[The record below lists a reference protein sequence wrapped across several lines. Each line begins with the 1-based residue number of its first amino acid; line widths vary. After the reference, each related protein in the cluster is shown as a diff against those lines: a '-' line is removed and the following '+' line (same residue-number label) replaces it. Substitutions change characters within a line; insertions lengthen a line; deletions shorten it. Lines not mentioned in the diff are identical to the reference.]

1 MGFRIVDGRAYQ
13 IGNFQ
18 NIGTANTGAIGN
30 AQNQNKLKNNNSFK
44 DILDKTIEKTTEKNR
59 GYTLSKHAADRL
71 KDINFN
77 EQDME
82 AIGNG
87 FKIAEGKGSKNSV
100 MIYKDIALI
109 TSIENKTVITAVEKE
124 RAKEN
129 IFTNIDSV
137 LIL

>member
-1 MGFRIVDGRAYQ
+1 MGFRIVDGRAYPV
-13 IGNFQ
+13 GNFPSV
-18 NIGTANTGAIGN
+18 GTSNTGAIGN
-30 AQNQNKLKNNNSFK
+30 TQNQNKLKSNNSFR
-44 DILDKTIEKTTEKNR
+44 DILDKTIEKNTDKNR

-77 EQDME
+77 EQDMD
-82 AIGNG
+82 AIGKG
-87 FKIAEGKGSKNSV
+87 FKIAESKGSKNTV
-100 MIYKDIALI
+100 MIYKDVALI

-137 LIL
+137 LML